1 MPQVAVKWLYFP
13 PIRKS
18 SAIDGFFNIYECGCV
33 VSSLKTKIDIQH
45 YWSFSDYVLG
55 EKCECFVFNFVVVM
69 VLALPIVQSSL
80 CFFFLSNPPHPT
92 NVNVQTQ
99 TSYWLQV
106 EIYSPNV
113 LLNAHHNLVTNR
125 LPPYGS
131 YRLELMQGE
140 QGSRN
145 MCFALFSVKMK
156 V

>member
-1 MPQVAVKWLYFP
+1 MVIFSPHQKILSYRWFFLIYMNVVVLCQVLKQ
-13 PIRKS
+13 KS
-18 SAIDGFFNIYECGCV
+18 TFNITG
-33 VSSLKTKIDIQH
+33 
-45 YWSFSDYVLG
+45 VLVTMFQ
-55 EKCECFVFNFVVVM
+55 ERNVNVLYSILLL
-69 VLALPIVQSSL
+69 LALPIVQSSL

-106 EIYSPNV
+106 EIYSQNV
-113 LLNAHHNLVTNR
+113 LLNAHHYLVTNR

-131 YRLELMQGE
+131 YRLELMQGK

>member
-1 MPQVAVKWLYFP
+1 MVIFSPHQKILSYRWFFLIYMNVVVLCQVLKQ
-13 PIRKS
+13 KS
-18 SAIDGFFNIYECGCV
+18 TFNITGV
-33 VSSLKTKIDIQH
+33 
-45 YWSFSDYVLG
+45 FSDYVLG

-80 CFFFLSNPPHPT
+80 CFFFSNPPHPT

-145 MCFALFSVKMK
+145 TCFALFSVKMK

>member
-1 MPQVAVKWLYFP
+1 MV
-13 PIRKS
+13 
-18 SAIDGFFNIYECGCV
+18 FFNIYECGCV

-106 EIYSPNV
+106 EIYSQNV

-131 YRLELMQGE
+131 YRLELMQGK

>member
-13 PIRKS
+13 PSENPQLQMGFLIYMNVVVLCQVLKQKS
-18 SAIDGFFNIYECGCV
+18 TLNITG
-33 VSSLKTKIDIQH
+33 
-45 YWSFSDYVLG
+45 VLVTMFQ
-55 EKCECFVFNFVVVM
+55 ERNVM
-69 VLALPIVQSSL
+69 VLYSILLLLWCWL
-80 CFFFLSNPPHPT
+80 CQLCNPLYVFFFSNPPHPT

-131 YRLELMQGE
+131 YRLELMQGK

>member
-1 MPQVAVKWLYFP
+1 MVIFSPHQKILSYRWGFLIYMNVVVLCQVLKQ
-13 PIRKS
+13 KS
-18 SAIDGFFNIYECGCV
+18 TFNITG
-33 VSSLKTKIDIQH
+33 
-45 YWSFSDYVLG
+45 VLVTMFQ
-55 EKCECFVFNFVVVM
+55 ERNVN
-69 VLALPIVQSSL
+69 VLYSILLLLWCWL
-80 CFFFLSNPPHPT
+80 CQLCNPLYGFFLSYPPHPT

-106 EIYSPNV
+106 EIYSQNV

-140 QGSRN
+140 QGSKN